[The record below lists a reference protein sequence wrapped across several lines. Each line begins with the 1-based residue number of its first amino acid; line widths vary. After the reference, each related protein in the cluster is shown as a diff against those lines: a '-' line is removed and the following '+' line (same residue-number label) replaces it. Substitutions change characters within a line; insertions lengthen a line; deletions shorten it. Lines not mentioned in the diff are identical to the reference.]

1 MPFDIYPT
9 STRKMRCPAS
19 SNQGETI
26 ASIPLWGFTS
36 AACVQSS
43 RRDGSTT
50 NLDGVCSWTD
60 TLIDHIFN
68 GRISLT
74 KDMTKGV
81 TSKVDSSDSCP
92 CREEGEEA
100 WVASEVAPST
110 PIPQRRQSHGRTI
123 SASWCCKVGRR
134 RPVGLTFVT
143 PVTRPRTHVRPEL
156 FGLKGRIAQPLARS
170 KTFLNLSCRPK
181 LGYHKITNHE
191 SQNHNITI
199 TNFVIE
205 ITK

>member
-68 GRISLT
+68 GRMITNERHDKRRHL
-74 KDMTKGV
+74 KGWFLRFLPLQRRRWGGV
-81 TSKVDSSDSCP
+81 SGLGSGSFNSDSAAAAEP
-92 CREEGEEA
+92 
-100 WVASEVAPST
+100 
-110 PIPQRRQSHGRTI
+110 RQNHHRLHGVVKWAGAGQWDLLLWHQSRDH
-123 SASWCCKVGRR
+123 V
-134 RPVGLTFVT
+134 
-143 PVTRPRTHVRPEL
+143 RTHVRPEL

-170 KTFLNLSCRPK
+170 KTF
-181 LGYHKITNHE
+181 
-191 SQNHNITI
+191 
-199 TNFVIE
+199 
-205 ITK
+205 